1 MPHHHGHS
9 GHGGHHGG
17 HGGHHIFGS
26 PSHRHH
32 HQLGH
37 GPYPGATLLAGALLG
52 GAVGFSAPRPQPT
65 TVVYSAPRP
74 PPPCAYRRG
83 ERYRQVVVVREPPR
97 GTAAVVAPSEQLVLV
112 TCPHGVRPGDA
123 IEIEVEGRAFSVTIP
138 QGIGPGQPFYA
149 KIPRARVV
157 FTSPPPPLPV
167 VTGAVQ
173 PERHRQVPSAAP
185 VGNPVGNPVGW
196 SDAPLAQIVA
206 VEPPPAAAPVAAP
219 VISSAN
225 PFGPASGD
233 GARGDAWVVTPA
245 LKNEEQ
251 EKGFKSSKCARGFRV
266 LQVEFDAHFTAAGP
280 SAAAPGSSRPV
291 LSPTKVREALTRTG
305 LAREVLRLVWELSD
319 LDRDGA
325 LDADEFAVAMWLCRE
340 SLEGRPPPCKL
351 PTNVIPPSK
360 RNPF

>member
-1 MPHHHGHS
+1 M
-9 GHGGHHGG
+9 
-17 HGGHHIFGS
+17 
-26 PSHRHH
+26 
-32 HQLGH
+32 
-37 GPYPGATLLAGALLG
+37 
-52 GAVGFSAPRPQPT
+52 
-65 TVVYSAPRP
+65 
-74 PPPCAYRRG
+74 
-83 ERYRQVVVVREPPR
+83 
-97 GTAAVVAPSEQLVLV
+97 VAPSEQLVLV

-245 LKNEEQ
+245 LK
-251 EKGFKSSKCARGFRV
+251 
-266 LQVEFDAHFTAAGP
+266 VEFDAHFTAAGP